1 MTTWLTARELA
12 GLPGM
17 PGSERRTRDKLLALQ
32 VPSRPRTG
40 RQGGGGN
47 EFDCSALPAETRQAL
62 MLDQVAKA
70 GAVVAAQQE
79 APLPLAPAA
88 APAGALAPTAAQP
101 ERRPPSQADKAVADA
116 RMVLVDQVLRLSAVS
131 GSKKAARLLALQ
143 LETGECSQDLLA
155 AARTANQR
163 ARTAAVA
170 PRSLE
175 RWLSIYRKD
184 GWWGLLPASSDPG
197 TMELEQDVAA
207 VLGLYH
213 SRDPQWR
220 NLSAAAK
227 EVNRRLDRPHD
238 EWNRLYQRAK
248 RVLPKLDKV
257 SLYKAR
263 HSGAE
268 RAAKLPFKRRD
279 TTVLKPLDV
288 ALMDGHTFKAKV
300 RHPDHGAPFAPEVTV
315 VIDAATR
322 LICGWSVAL
331 SENVIAVGDSM
342 RHSVGNNGIHAIYY
356 SDNGAGETAKQ
367 LDCPVTGIVARLG
380 SEHRTG
386 IPGHPQGHGLIE
398 RSWRTH
404 MINCARQFGS
414 YQGKDVD
421 SNTLRRASA
430 ELAKEQR
437 ALKRAEATGEV
448 VQLSTKAP
456 TWKQFIDAVE
466 RAVLEYNTLH
476 RHRSLPK
483 HTSGPLAGKHMTP
496 QEAWDAML
504 DPQLQHIPGQ
514 MELRMLFMP
523 AMLRTAKRGE
533 VTFLN
538 QVYFSHELMAVDGE
552 QVRVHYDIHDPSF
565 VLVFTTEG
573 EYVCQ
578 AKWNANR
585 IDYFPKPVIEMA
597 REKRVRTAVK
607 RLDGKIDLALRELQ
621 GVTNQN
627 TVSLPAPSAPVVL
640 VPTVEAMP
648 VSSLQAVSSSTP
660 DGAAQAAPGRPFFDT
675 ASDRYEW
682 LMQHRARWQD
692 GDAAWVAEYVGSE
705 DYAEL
710 QSYYSGR
717 GLDWKDDGEVFKSA
731 R

>member
-1 MTTWLTARELA
+1 MSTWLTARELA

-17 PGSERRTRDKLLALQ
+17 PSSERRTRDKLAIMQ
-32 VPSRPRTG
+32 VPSRPRAG

-70 GAVVAAQQE
+70 SAVVAAHHE
-79 APLPLAPAA
+79 TPLQISPPATQA
-88 APAGALAPTAAQP
+88 ESALAVRT

-116 RMVLVDQVLRLSAVS
+116 RMVLVNQLLDLAAVS
-131 GSKKAARLLALQ
+131 GLKKAARVLALQ
-143 LETGECSQDLLA
+143 LETGECSADLLS

-163 ARTAAVA
+163 ARTTAVA

-184 GWWGLLPASSDPG
+184 GWWGLLPAGGDQIA
-197 TMELEQDVAA
+197 TEVDQDVAA

-227 EVNRRLDRPHD
+227 EVNRQLDRPHD

-248 RVLPKLDKV
+248 RVLPRLDKV

-279 TTVLKPLDV
+279 TSMLKPLDV
-288 ALMDGHTFKAKV
+288 WLIDGHTFKAKV
-300 RHPDHGAPFAPEVTV
+300 RHPDHGAPFAPEVTIV
-315 VIDAATR
+315 KDASTR
-322 LICGWSVAL
+322 LIAGWSVAL
-331 SENVIAVGDSM
+331 SENVIAVGDAL
-342 RHSVGNNGIHAIYY
+342 RHAVGNCGVPAIIY

-367 LDCPVTGIVARLG
+367 MDCPITGIVSRLG
-380 SEHRTG
+380 AEHRTG

-404 MINCARQFGS
+404 MINCARKFGS

-437 ALKRAEATGEV
+437 ALKRAEQTGEV

-456 TWKQFIDAVE
+456 SWKQFIDAIGQ
-466 RAVLEYNTLH
+466 AVHEYNTLH

-483 HTSGPLAGKHMTP
+483 HTSGPNAGKHMTP

-504 DPQLQHIPGQ
+504 DVELQHKLGEL
-514 MELRMLFMP
+514 ELRMMFMP

-533 VTFLN
+533 VSFLN
-538 QVYFSHELMAVDGE
+538 QVYFAHDLMAVDGE

-573 EYVCQ
+573 EYVCT

-621 GVTNQN
+621 GVTAAN
-627 TVSLPAPSAPVVL
+627 TVSLPAPVPPVVL
-640 VPTVEAMP
+640 VPAIEAEP
-648 VSSLQAVSSSTP
+648 VSSLQANASSL
-660 DGAAQAAPGRPFFDT
+660 AADAVHAAPGRPFFDT

-682 LMQHRARWQD
+682 LMQHRSRWD
-692 GDAAWVAEYVGSE
+692 EGDSAWVAQYVAGD

-710 QSYYSGR
+710 RSYYAGR
-717 GLDWKDDGEVFKSA
+717 GIDWKEQEEGFRSA